1 MPTPSTSA
9 SPGDSESR
17 WLFRLGGIAALVL
30 FAGYLATFP
39 VYAWVGDAPPSG
51 VEARL
56 AYFSRHAPGWWII
69 LGLMVATDLLYI
81 PVFFSLYHALKAIS
95 RSGMQLASAAMGLF
109 VALDLALT
117 WNSYATLI
125 ASGVKYGA
133 ATEAQRAALVAAAGS
148 ASAVL
153 DSPLLG
159 VYAILVP
166 SIGYFVTG
174 LVMRR
179 GGFGKAAAW
188 LALGT
193 GATGILFMGSY
204 AVASL
209 GVLRIVSALL
219 ATVWYAF
226 VGVGL
231 LRLGRR

>member
-1 MPTPSTSA
+1 MNLQVAPVAPA
-9 SPGDSESR
+9 DSEGR
-17 WLFRLGGIAALVL
+17 PTFRLGGIAALVL

-39 VYAWVGDAPPSG
+39 VYAAVGDAPPSG

-56 AYFSRHAPGWWII
+56 AYFARHAPGWWTI
-69 LGLMVATDLLYI
+69 LGLMVATDLLYV
-81 PVFFSLYHALKAIS
+81 PVFLSLYHALKGIS
-95 RSGMQLASAAMGLF
+95 RAGMQLAAAAMGLF

-117 WNSYATLI
+117 WTSYGRLI

-133 ATEAQRAALVAAAGS
+133 ATEAQRGVLVAAAGS

-159 VYAILVP
+159 VFAILVP
-166 SIGYFVTG
+166 SIGYFITG

-179 GGFGKAAAW
+179 GVFGRTTAW

-204 AVASL
+204 VVGSL